1 MGNDTNGAVIETT
14 AQVIQQLRVI
24 KVVNAAMLNAHWPF
38 LREKLLIIKKNAAL
52 PELRDRIAARKSGI
66 PLTSTRGRA
75 RWIPEQIRF
84 AILRGIVGQSSCEMF
99 WSVGPDEMGQDVIKG
114 FIVTTCDPDPFMQV
128 PLDFFIWLAWAGEP
142 GVVEAS
148 NAQIEVLARERGCTG
163 IEHMSPRMGWHR
175 RLAKTGMALKHV
187 VYRKELF
194 GEGT

>member
-1 MGNDTNGAVIETT
+1 MSDANGSVIATT
-14 AQVIQQLRVI
+14 AQPVQTLRVI
-24 KVVNAAMLNAHWPF
+24 KVVNAEMLKAHWLF
-38 LREKLLIIKKNAAL
+38 LREKLLIIKNNAAR
-52 PELRDRIAARKSGI
+52 PELRDRIAARKSGA
-66 PLTSTRGRA
+66 PLVSTRGRA

-84 AILRGIVGQSSCEMF
+84 AVLRGLVGQSSCEMF
-99 WSVGPDEMGQDVIKG
+99 WSVGPDETGQDVIKG

-142 GVVEAS
+142 GVVAAS
-148 NAQIEVLARERGCTG
+148 DAQVDALARERGCTG

-194 GEGT
+194 GEGA